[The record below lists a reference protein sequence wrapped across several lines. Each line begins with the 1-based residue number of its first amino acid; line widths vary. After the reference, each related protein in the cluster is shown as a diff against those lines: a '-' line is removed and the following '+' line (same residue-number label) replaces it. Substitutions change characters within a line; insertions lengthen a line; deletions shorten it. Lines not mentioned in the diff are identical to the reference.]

1 MARLLLAW
9 MSTEAVKTQ
18 SPVLVLGNPLTEF
31 MCKWDMQ
38 DEAIALVVIERGSA
52 IRWIGSLA
60 LCFSSSRR
68 TEGRTTRHG
77 SGTPSS
83 NRGTGPP
90 QGDHCAEASSSPGG
104 KEENTGSASK
114 LSYRLT
120 MGSVEVS
127 SIDPVKL
134 VGPNRVP
141 HTVRLM
147 TSGQQCPNDAGEVLP
162 RRVPDSKGDRDR
174 YVGGRVCISNSCPK
188 LIFSLFGK
196 GDKPGCRNVCGIDSG
211 FRHRHPFAV
220 IPTKQKAGL
229 QRPGAGAPRPAA
241 QEK

>member
-18 SPVLVLGNPLTEF
+18 SLVLVLGKPLTEF
-31 MCKWDMQ
+31 MCQWDMQ

-90 QGDHCAEASSSPGG
+90 QVDHCAEASSSPGG

-147 TSGQQCPNDAGEVLP
+147 TSGQQCPNDAGQHLP
-162 RRVPDSKGDRDR
+162 SRIPAAKPSLVRRWRGSHRSSTATSSRAELTAISGPTVSLRVIFHTVAAQAPRGVPDPQSP
-174 YVGGRVCISNSCPK
+174 VTGR
-188 LIFSLFGK
+188 
-196 GDKPGCRNVCGIDSG
+196 
-211 FRHRHPFAV
+211 
-220 IPTKQKAGL
+220 
-229 QRPGAGAPRPAA
+229 PRAR
-241 QEK
+241 ER